1 MTTQRLQR
9 WVESGALR
17 PHRSSRREIAD
28 LLAVVDRDT
37 RCRRARD
44 GRSDDR
50 RFAIAYSA
58 VLGLANAVLA
68 AAGYRAIAR
77 RGHHAVALQ
86 ALPEVMGEG
95 VRDLAVYFD
104 SCRVLRNTSDYD
116 RAGVVSLAMW
126 RSSRRR
132 RKHFAARCSTGWL
145 PRTRACC
152 ESELRAAPVI
162 RKKLRVEL
170 V

>member
-28 LLAVVDRDT
+28 LLAVVDRDLKD
-37 RCRRARD
+37 AHAMD
-44 GRSDDR
+44 VSDDR

-116 RAGVVSLAMW
+116 RAGVVSSGDVEELTQEAEAFRGQVLDWLAAT
-126 RSSRRR
+126 
-132 RKHFAARCSTGWL
+132 H
-145 PRTRACC
+145 PR
-152 ESELRAAPVI
+152 L
-162 RKKLRVEL
+162 L
-170 V
+170 